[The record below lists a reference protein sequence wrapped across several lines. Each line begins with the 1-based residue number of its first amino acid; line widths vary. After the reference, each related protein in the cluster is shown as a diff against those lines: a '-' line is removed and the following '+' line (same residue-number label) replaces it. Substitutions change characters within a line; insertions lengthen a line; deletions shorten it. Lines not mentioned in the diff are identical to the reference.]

1 MKRNT
6 ILALLLAFVSPTVAQ
21 SWSDTFYDA
30 LNDDN
35 LALQRQTLAEWQQA
49 MPDDIDLYI
58 ARFNYHIGQATN
70 TSSVIAA
77 DSAVLVIDQA
87 IRLFPDR
94 LDLRFG
100 KTYFL
105 GQIKQWQPFAD
116 EIIQT
121 LDHSDRI
128 NHRWQ
133 FPNLNG
139 GGRELMLEGIQ
150 DYLYTLADEI
160 DNTDK
165 PTPDDTAIVLHMR
178 RIAHRAAQLFPSD
191 ITILKHLA
199 YTHIALADYDNA
211 LRHLLRAEK
220 IDPNDPDVLDR
231 LVLVYTK
238 LKNKKLAAQYSQ
250 RLKQL
255 YSLLQSPT
263 AKSRP

>member
-6 ILALLLAFVSPTVAQ
+6 ILALLLAFVSTTMAQ

-35 LALQRQTLAEWQQA
+35 LALQRKTLAEWQQA

-70 TSSVIAA
+70 TSSTIAA

-105 GQIKQWQPFAD
+105 GQIKRWQSFAD

-133 FPNLNG
+133 FPNLSG

-160 DNTDK
+160 NNTEK
-165 PTPDDTAIVLHMR
+165 LTADDTAIVLHMR
-178 RIAHRAAQLFPSD
+178 HIAHRAAQLFPSD
-191 ITILKHLA
+191 ITILKYLA

-255 YSLLQSPT
+255 
-263 AKSRP
+263 

>member
-6 ILALLLAFVSPTVAQ
+6 ILALLLAFVSTTVAQ

-116 EIIQT
+116 EIIVA
-121 LDHSDRI
+121 
-128 NHRWQ
+128 
-133 FPNLNG
+133 
-139 GGRELMLEGIQ
+139 GI
-150 DYLYTLADEI
+150 
-160 DNTDK
+160 
-165 PTPDDTAIVLHMR
+165 V
-178 RIAHRAAQLFPSD
+178 PSSWM
-191 ITILKHLA
+191 ISGL
-199 YTHIALADYDNA
+199 
-211 LRHLLRAEK
+211 
-220 IDPNDPDVLDR
+220 
-231 LVLVYTK
+231 
-238 LKNKKLAAQYSQ
+238 
-250 RLKQL
+250 
-255 YSLLQSPT
+255 
-263 AKSRP
+263 